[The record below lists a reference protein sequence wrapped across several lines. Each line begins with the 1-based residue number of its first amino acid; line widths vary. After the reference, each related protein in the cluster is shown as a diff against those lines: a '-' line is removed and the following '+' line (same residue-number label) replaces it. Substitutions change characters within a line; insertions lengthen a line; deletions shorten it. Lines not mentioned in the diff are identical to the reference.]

1 MLELVKTTTIEV
13 GASFAEEAGD
23 YLGTPQHPTLGLGMY
38 LLSAFALGN
47 LLCEFWRTVGPV
59 VA

>member
-23 YLGTPQHPTLGLGMY
+23 YLGTPRHPALGLGMFM
-38 LLSAFALGN
+38 LAGFALGN
-47 LLCEFWRTVGPV
+47 LLCELWRSVGAV